1 MKIFLLVCCIVMVGF
16 GVSFGA
22 TIESITIYEQTT
34 IIFTLPFMIDDP
46 RLATTVQV
54 NQAFFDFTSFGFL
67 DPGGE
72 KQGKSDWYDTYI
84 SNDDGTLNPNGMYLT
99 INCY

>member
-72 KQGKSDWYDTYI
+72 KPGKSDWYDTYI